1 MSGARQGRRRRVLQ
15 EEVLS
20 ASREL
25 AAYAPAD
32 AENSASSEGRRYAFD
47 EGSLGGALARRHLPA
62 RLIAPVLVLAV
73 STFVVAGLATAHEYR
88 SAIAAQLGD
97 PFAAMFDATGSHSLA
112 TWMASAS
119 MICASLLAV
128 TIWAVRRRRVD
139 DYHGRHRLW
148 RGAILASLLLSVDAV
163 TNLHTAAADAISTL
177 SGIRLMSGGSE
188 WWLVIGSA
196 MFGWVGARVLLDVK
210 ESKLALAVLV
220 GAVFAA
226 GVAVIGPMAGVGG
239 VAAPL
244 VAKLAQLSCYLLI
257 VTSFVCYA
265 RFLRVDVADGVASKP
280 QRSRTAELKIAKETA
295 SSPAKRAT
303 PVTSEGS
310 ESKQKSQTR
319 RKQKQANL
327 AEQQQQDASQWTDG
341 SDGYADDYAD
351 DSVSRRLSKSERK
364 RLRKQKAQ
372 RRAA

>member
-25 AAYAPAD
+25 AAYAPAEAGAAD
-32 AENSASSEGRRYAFD
+32 SSEGRRYAFD
-47 EGSLGGALARRHLPA
+47 EGSFGGALARRHLPA
-62 RLIAPVLVLAV
+62 RLIAPVLVLAA
-73 STFVVAGLATAHEYR
+73 STLIVAGLATGHEYR
-88 SAIAAQLGD
+88 SVIAAQLGD
-97 PFAAMFDATGSHSLA
+97 PFAAMFDATGSRSLA

-119 MICASLLAV
+119 MVCASLLAM

-139 DYHGRHRLW
+139 DYRGRHRLW

-188 WWLVIGSA
+188 WWLLVGFAI
-196 MFGWVGARVLLDVK
+196 FGWVGARVLLDVK

-239 VAAPL
+239 AAMPL

-257 VTSFVCYA
+257 VTSFVFYA
-265 RFLRVDVADGVASKP
+265 RFLRIDVADGVATKP
-280 QRSRTAELKIAKETA
+280 QRSRTAEIKIAKETT
-295 SSPAKRAT
+295 PAKKAAPAT
-303 PVTSEGS
+303 SKGS
-310 ESKQKSQTR
+310 DSNQKSQTR
-319 RKQKQANL
+319 RKQKQAQ
-327 AEQQQQDASQWTDG
+327 AVEQPQQDASQWTDG

-351 DSVSRRLSKSERK
+351 DSTPRRLSKSERK